1 MFTSIEGRSVIVTGG
16 SKGIGRGIARVFAS
30 AGANVLITARDDDA
44 LSTAAVE
51 LSGLRGK
58 VTTLSVDVADPAACR
73 EMVDVAVER
82 HGGLDVM
89 CANAGVFPSCRLE
102 DLGPADLDGVLD
114 VNFKGTVYSVQAA
127 LPALTA
133 SGRGRIVITSSITG
147 PITGYPGWSHY
158 GASKAAQLGFVRTAA
173 MELARRKITIN
184 AVLPGNIKTEG
195 LDGMGQQ
202 YLDRMAAAV
211 PQGRLGAVADIG
223 NAALFLATD
232 EAGYITGQTL
242 VVDGGQ
248 VLPESA
254 DALDEI

>member
-73 EMVDVAVER
+73 EMVDAAVER

-102 DLGPADLDGVLD
+102 DLGPAELDGVLD

-248 VLPESA
+248 VLSESA

>member
-1 MFTSIEGRSVIVTGG
+1 M
-16 SKGIGRGIARVFAS
+16 FAS

-73 EMVDVAVER
+73 EMVNAAVER

-173 MELARRKITIN
+173 MELAKRKITIN

>member
-16 SKGIGRGIARVFAS
+16 SKGIGRGISRVFAS

-102 DLGPADLDGVLD
+102 DLGPAELDGVLD

-173 MELARRKITIN
+173 MELAKRKITIN

>member
-16 SKGIGRGIARVFAS
+16 SKGIGRGISRVFAS

-102 DLGPADLDGVLD
+102 DLGPAELDGVLD

-248 VLPESA
+248 VLSESA